1 MRSHTLSGLSWLER
15 HRIATRNAVRAW
27 AASTVVALLLAPYA
41 FIIAFDLIV
50 HGLLRWSW
58 SPRWMGKLAAL
69 LPGGGWLRGYINDLD
84 SPAPAIGLVV
94 LTLCAVLISVM
105 SRHTYLS
112 KRAELRRAEKELRHQ
127 SLVDDIRRA
136 RDVR

>member
-1 MRSHTLSGLSWLER
+1 
-15 HRIATRNAVRAW
+15 
-27 AASTVVALLLAPYA
+27 
-41 FIIAFDLIV
+41 
-50 HGLLRWSW
+50 
-58 SPRWMGKLAAL
+58 MGKLAAL